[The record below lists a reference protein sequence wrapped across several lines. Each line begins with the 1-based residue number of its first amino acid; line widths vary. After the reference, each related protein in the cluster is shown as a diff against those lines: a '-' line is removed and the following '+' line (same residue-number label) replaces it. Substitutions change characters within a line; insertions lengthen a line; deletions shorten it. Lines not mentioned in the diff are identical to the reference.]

1 MSSTTVP
8 LTPQVLKPTLP
19 LHDLPGGHDVGE
31 SLTKRSMGE
40 TVHVSEQARS
50 ASYLTLV

>member
-31 SLTKRSMGE
+31 SLTKRSMGGD
-40 TVHVSEQARS
+40 S
-50 ASYLTLV
+50 ACFGTGS